1 MEWMRLFEWEN
12 LVISLGAILL
22 ILVTLEPEEEVLIIG
37 PLQFDVFYVF
47 LVWFGVLALSSVV
60 YLFRSSSD
68 T

>member
-1 MEWMRLFEWEN
+1 MKWMRLFEWEN

-22 ILVTLEPEEEVLIIG
+22 ILVTLEPEEEVIIIG
-37 PLQFDVFYVF
+37 SLQFDVFYVF